1 MDILLSIC
9 LGIGLSAA
17 TGLRVF
23 GPLLIVSIA
32 AQSGAL
38 TLSPS
43 FEWIGTPPA
52 LIVFAVATLL
62 EIGAYLIPWLDNA
75 LDSIATPAATI
86 AGVIVMAAV
95 LTDVSPLARWTLAI
109 IAGGGAAAT
118 VQGLTVVTR
127 AASTGT
133 TGGCANPVF
142 SILEA
147 IGACTLSILAI
158 ALPLIA
164 GVVVAALFF
173 VAVKVGVSV
182 SRRIPRR
189 SL

>member
-23 GPLLIVSIA
+23 APLLIVSIA

-38 TLSPS
+38 MLSPS

-75 LDSIATPAATI
+75 LDTIATPAAAI

-95 LTDVSPLARWTLAI
+95 LTDISPLARWTLAI

-147 IGACTLSILAI
+147 IGSFTLSILAI

-164 GVVVAALFF
+164 GVVAAILIAS
-173 VAVKVGVSV
+173 AVKLGVRLFRRV
-182 SRRIPRR
+182 PEESR
-189 SL
+189 